1 MLSTTTSKVRVGQVV
16 SIDGKPRQIIAK
28 RKAFKA
34 PEYFIT
40 FIMNNQEITHVC
52 HSNKKFMVVA

>member
-28 RKAFKA
+28 QKAWKA
-34 PEYFIT
+34 PEYFLT
-40 FIMNNQEITHVC
+40 FMVNGLEITRVC